1 MNTISITHLYELLTS
16 RLGKQA
22 AEDLTTYI
30 EEKVEAQ
37 FTNKAL
43 ILATK
48 FDVADAKEGLV
59 REIADVKT
67 NVIKWMFF
75 FWVGQVAAT
84 FGFILLFL
92 KK

>member
-48 FDVADAKEGLV
+48 FDVAHAKEGLV

-67 NVIKWMFF
+67 NVIKWMFL

-84 FGFILLFL
+84 VGFILLFL